1 VNVTGVILVLF
12 ALVGVAVMAYRAGYW
27 RGQAELLRQEPTEA
41 EWSVLPRWRRVA
53 GWAAYVFSGMLLCFF
68 LALAYRYAK
77 GWRWTFLMAAWVV
90 WFATFLGGIGLAEWC
105 WKPDRET
112 QNRPIDDDN
121 DDTPPI
127 LFRGGQPQ

>member
-1 VNVTGVILVLF
+1 MEAWDVSEWNARRMKLVLP
-12 ALVGVAVMAYRAGYW
+12 G
-27 RGQAELLRQEPTEA
+27 
-41 EWSVLPRWRRVA
+41 WRRVA
-53 GWAAYVFSGMLLCFF
+53 GWAAYVFSGVLLCVF

-77 GWRWTFLMAAWVV
+77 VWGWTFLMATWAV

-112 QNRPIDDDN
+112 QDVQIDDDN

-127 LFRGGQPQ
+127 RLRRAQPQ